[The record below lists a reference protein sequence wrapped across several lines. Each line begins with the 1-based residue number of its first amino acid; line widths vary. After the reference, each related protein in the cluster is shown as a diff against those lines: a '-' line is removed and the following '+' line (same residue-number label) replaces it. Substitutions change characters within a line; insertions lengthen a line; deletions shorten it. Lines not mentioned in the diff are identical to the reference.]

1 MSPKLSVYT
10 KSFNKAKC
18 MSFLIKHDELLEKYN
33 KMWDK
38 LSNSIKKRFDSEP
51 IFNEKYIKNKI
62 KSYESIIS
70 TIFWDDWIPKESSH
84 CIFLS
89 VTFIA
94 YVSKNYYR

>member
-51 IFNEKYIKNKI
+51 IFNEK
-62 KSYESIIS
+62 
-70 TIFWDDWIPKESSH
+70 
-84 CIFLS
+84 L
-89 VTFIA
+89 
-94 YVSKNYYR
+94 